1 MPHHRDFAGGE
12 LNGSNASLGVLMGNV
27 FRRSSGRSWRLRQN
41 SMRLWPRWIEQLRVH
56 EPALA
61 LEAGLIQVAAD
72 EESRNQMEALAA
84 QRASLGLEMISREA
98 LQTLWPAAG
107 HGGLRSNKDG
117 RVDPLLLQAALRKA
131 ISLENVAW
139 VHKEAISINQEDQG
153 WRVETETGTSHHRT
167 VVLCNA
173 LGGNRLLEQLGQDER
188 MAPVLG
194 QALTLQLKEPLDFAE
209 QWPAVLVHKGV
220 NFIPLAEKK
229 MLMGA
234 TVEHGDTP
242 ANEMLEEML
251 RMDGDA
257 PQWLAKAKVLEHW
270 CGARARPINQPA
282 PILKQLEPGLVIA
295 SGHYRNGILLAPATA
310 DWVTDEISERA

>member
-1 MPHHRDFAGGE
+1 
-12 LNGSNASLGVLMGNV
+12 
-27 FRRSSGRSWRLRQN
+27 
-41 SMRLWPRWIEQLRVH
+41 MRLWPLWIEQLRAH

-72 EESRNQMEALAA
+72 EESRNQMEALAN
-84 QRASLGLEMISREA
+84 QRASLGLEMVSSEA
-98 LQTLWPAAG
+98 LQSLWPAAG
-107 HGGLRSNKDG
+107 YGGLRSTRDG

-131 ISLENVAW
+131 ISLEDVAW
-139 VHKEAISINQEDQG
+139 VHEEARSIKQKDQG
-153 WRVETETGTSHHRT
+153 WSVETETGTSHHRT

-173 LGGNRLLEQLGQDER
+173 LGCNKLLEPLGQDER

-194 QALTLQLKEPLDFAE
+194 QALTLQLEEPLDCAE
-209 QWPAVLVHKGV
+209 HWPAVLVHKGV
-220 NFIPLAEKK
+220 NLIPQAGNK

-234 TVEHGDTP
+234 TVEHGDTQ
-242 ANEMLEEML
+242 ANERLEEML

-257 PQWLAKAKVLEHW
+257 PQWLSKAKVVEHW

-282 PILKQLEPGLVIA
+282 PILKQIEPGLLIA

-310 DWVTDEISERA
+310 DWVTDEISKRA